1 MCAEAVLPTPRV
13 VKAGCGLTL
22 RMLPVYRKVLGAES
36 GRASKL
42 ARDSLIVAYR
52 LMVLM
57 IKSWVNSAKEG
68 ERGSDGLAKWTAAA
82 VMCVRKVEGWFGVL
96 R

>member
-13 VKAGCGLTL
+13 VKAGWGLTL
-22 RMLPVYRKVLGAES
+22 RMLPVYRKVLGVDS

-42 ARDSLIVAYR
+42 AKDSLIAAYR

-57 IKSWVNSAKEG
+57 VKSWENSAKDG
-68 ERGSDGLAKWTAAA
+68 ERGSEGLAKWTAAA
-82 VMCVRKVEGWFGVL
+82 IMCVRNGEVFLWG
-96 R
+96 